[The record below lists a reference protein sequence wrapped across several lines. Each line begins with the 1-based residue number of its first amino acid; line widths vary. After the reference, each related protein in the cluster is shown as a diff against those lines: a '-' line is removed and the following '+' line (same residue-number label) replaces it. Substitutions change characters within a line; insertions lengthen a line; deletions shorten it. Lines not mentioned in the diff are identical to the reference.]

1 MSLDPSATIVRS
13 ADTVATEVDGEI
25 VLIDIDAGKYFG
37 MDAVGSEIWR
47 RLESPVRV
55 DALCAALVAHFD
67 GDAAVI
73 EGETLA
79 FLDKLEASNLLKIS

>member
-25 VLIDIDAGKYFG
+25 VLIDIEAGKYFG
-37 MDAVGSEIWR
+37 MDSVGSEIWR

-55 DALCAALVAHFD
+55 DALCAAMVAHFE

-73 EGETLA
+73 ESETRA
-79 FLDKLEASNLLKIS
+79 FLDKLDASNLLRIS